1 MNERT
6 RRIWESYRFPII
18 LLIGI
23 TIGSVLGLI
32 MGEKAVIF
40 KPLGDVFLNMMFTV
54 VVPVVFLSISSA
66 VANMTNLKR
75 LGSILKNLLL
85 VFLITGLI
93 ASVIMIF
100 FVVAFPPAQGVNL
113 SIEAG
118 EEINQISLADQVVK
132 AITVRDFPELL
143 SRNNM
148 LPLIFFSVFFGFC
161 ITSMGEAGKKVANA
175 LEILSNVMM
184 KMVGYV
190 MYYAPIGLG
199 AYFAALIG
207 EFGPEL
213 LKDYARAM
221 AIYYPVTIAYF
232 FIFFFIYAYYG
243 GGMPGVKR
251 FFKFIIT
258 PAITSLATQSSIAT
272 LPVNLEAT
280 KQIGIPRDVREIVLP
295 MGATMHMDGSC
306 LSAILK
312 ISFLFGIYGKDFA
325 GFGTFATAIII
336 AVMSGVV
343 MSGIPGGGLIGEMLI
358 VSLYGFPAEA
368 FPIIATIGFLVDPPA
383 TMVNSTGD
391 SVAAMMVTRLVEGK
405 DWLRKVMDKEADG
418 QFVEWNFEKILDKN
432 FLRGYTLD
440 N

>member
-1 MNERT
+1 
-6 RRIWESYRFPII
+6 
-18 LLIGI
+18 
-23 TIGSVLGLI
+23 
-32 MGEKAVIF
+32 
-40 KPLGDVFLNMMFTV
+40 
-54 VVPVVFLSISSA
+54 
-66 VANMTNLKR
+66 
-75 LGSILKNLLL
+75 
-85 VFLITGLI
+85 
-93 ASVIMIF
+93 
-100 FVVAFPPAQGVNL
+100 
-113 SIEAG
+113 
-118 EEINQISLADQVVK
+118 
-132 AITVRDFPELL
+132 
-143 SRNNM
+143 
-148 LPLIFFSVFFGFC
+148 
-161 ITSMGEAGKKVANA
+161 
-175 LEILSNVMM
+175 
-184 KMVGYV
+184 
-190 MYYAPIGLG
+190 
-199 AYFAALIG
+199 
-207 EFGPEL
+207 
-213 LKDYARAM
+213 
-221 AIYYPVTIAYF
+221 
-232 FIFFFIYAYYG
+232 
-243 GGMPGVKR
+243 MPGVKR

-418 QFVEWNFEKILDKN
+418 QFVE
-432 FLRGYTLD
+432 
-440 N
+440 